1 MGPSENVDSMKPI
14 YLAIIEDDPHLRSF
28 LYEELTHRW
37 PGRYIEGFSKAEDL
51 LESQWEPQYILL
63 DMITPGLAGLPAL
76 KTLLRQFPAAQVII
90 NSIMDDGEVIFRALQ
105 LGAVGYI
112 DKQSKNVQ
120 PHEALEI
127 IEQGGSFLT
136 PSVARKITEYF
147 HQGKQLYDGLTQREQ
162 NVLDDILDGKSY
174 KMIADHRAIS
184 INTVRMHIK
193 NIYRKLKI
201 NSKGEL
207 FKFRKL

>member
-1 MGPSENVDSMKPI
+1 MPPRTPPTLESI
-14 YLAIIEDDPHLRSF
+14 FLAIIEDDPHLQA
-28 LYEELTHRW
+28 LLHQELAARW
-37 PGRYIEGFSKAEDL
+37 PEEQIEGFTNAESL
-51 LESQWEPQYILL
+51 LDSSYLPQYILL

-76 KTLLRQFPAAQVII
+76 EALLLRYEGAQVII

-112 DKQSKNVQ
+112 DKQSKGVQ
-120 PHEALEI
+120 PHEALQVVQE
-127 IEQGGSFLT
+127 GGSFLT
-136 PSVARKITEYF
+136 PTVARKITEHF
-147 HQGKQLYDGLTQREQ
+147 HQSKQLYDGLTQREQ

-174 KMIADHRAIS
+174 KMIADHRSIS